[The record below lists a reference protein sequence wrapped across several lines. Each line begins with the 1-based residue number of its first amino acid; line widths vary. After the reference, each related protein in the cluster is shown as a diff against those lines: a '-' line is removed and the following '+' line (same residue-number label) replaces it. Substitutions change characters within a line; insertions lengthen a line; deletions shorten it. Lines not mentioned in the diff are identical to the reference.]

1 MESLDLVWVSRA
13 NAKQRKGRAGR
24 VMPGVSVHLYTSHRY
39 HHHLLEQ
46 PVPEIHR
53 IPLEQLLLKIK
64 ILPLFQHMSVHE
76 VLGECTS
83 LDQKRSSNIYHD

>member
-24 VMPGVSVHLYTSHRY
+24 VMAGVCIHLFTSHRY
-39 HHHLLEQ
+39 NYHLSEQ

-53 IPLEQLLLKIK
+53 VPLEQLVLKLK
-64 ILPLFQHMSVHE
+64 ILPLFQNMGVHE
-76 VLGECTS
+76 VLGECSVTWIV
-83 LDQKRSSNIYHD
+83 LNI